1 MAYSPYNDVQT
12 NYRTSDGQFFRSE
25 SDAQAHMQEQADR
38 ERGMAAIG
46 ALNDALRKERMK
58 LWESIHN
65 KYYKPAQN
73 FAKQGIVAFHDQKD
87 WEKAIEAFT
96 QALDIYTN
104 NNLLEQYKQ
113 ELLKCA
119 RQWNQEDNEAFN
131 THERL
136 EEYTAYKYA
145 MKSVK
150 VWQEDMEECEGMLRA
165 SKVKIG
171 ITHEHDNKADELR
184 SQGFYFTEQKDY
196 DKAISFFTQ
205 SLSLR
210 EDYQT
215 YLSRAVCYEKKGDID
230 QAIADVTSAINCY
243 KGRKLKMTANS
254 LYGNRARLY
263 KAKGEI
269 EKAEADLKEMENWNE
284 KPYPPPPQSTSS
296 SYSSSSTAR
305 PASRKKKG
313 SPVKTIIILAIIG
326 VAIYFAFPYVKGLI
340 SKSKPATA
348 TTQTATA
355 TVNANVNF
363 RKEPTTGDNI
373 IRQLQQGDTV
383 TLTGET
389 NGSWTQIKHGSDTG
403 WVSTEYLKK

>member
-58 LWESIHN
+58 LWESIHD

-73 FAKQGIVAFHDQKD
+73 FAKQGIIAFHDQKD

-96 QALDIYTN
+96 KALAIYTN

-119 RQWNQEDNEAFN
+119 RQWNQEDNEAFS
-131 THERL
+131 THESL

-171 ITHEHDNKADELR
+171 ITHESDNKADELR
-184 SQGFYFTEQKDY
+184 GQGFYFTEQKDY
-196 DKAISFFTQ
+196 DKAISFFTL
-205 SLSLR
+205 SLSFG
-210 EDYQT
+210 DDHQT
-215 YLSRAVCYEKKGDID
+215 YLSRAVCYEKKGNID

-269 EKAEADLKEMENWNE
+269 KKAEADLKEMENWNE

-296 SYSSSSTAR
+296 S
-305 PASRKKKG
+305 P
-313 SPVKTIIILAIIG
+313 
-326 VAIYFAFPYVKGLI
+326 
-340 SKSKPATA
+340 
-348 TTQTATA
+348 
-355 TVNANVNF
+355 
-363 RKEPTTGDNI
+363 KEKHNI
-373 IRQLQQGDTV
+373 FKQLFSGKRLSAEELQEQGDAADEKGDTAKAIELWTKAADMGNV
-383 TLTGET
+383 TAQCNLAYT
-389 NGSWTQIKHGSDTG
+389 
-403 WVSTEYLKK
+403 YLKGNGVPKDLAKTKEWYEKAAAQGHTEAINYLKELK